1 MSFRIRRLCLGHFGK
16 VSQNM
21 CWCAPLP
28 VKPRAY
34 SINPPSLSNKIFL
47 GGIPHDLN
55 ERKNRIQ
62 SNFFFLYRV
71 ECFFFVLSKGELAT
85 RLSQFGSVRIEWPAE
100 NNRTRRRTNHGKF
113 LKKFI
118 F

>member
-1 MSFRIRRLCLGHFGK
+1 
-16 VSQNM
+16 M

-55 ERKNRIQ
+55 ERERDSLRLSPRI
-62 SNFFFLYRV
+62 SDVFL
-71 ECFFFVLSKGELAT
+71 FQGELAT
-85 RLSQFGSVRIEWPAE
+85 RLSQFGPVRIEWPAE
-100 NNRTRRRTNHGKF
+100 NNRTRRRTNHGKDRWTIDF
-113 LKKFI
+113 LHSSLSDAD
-118 F
+118 